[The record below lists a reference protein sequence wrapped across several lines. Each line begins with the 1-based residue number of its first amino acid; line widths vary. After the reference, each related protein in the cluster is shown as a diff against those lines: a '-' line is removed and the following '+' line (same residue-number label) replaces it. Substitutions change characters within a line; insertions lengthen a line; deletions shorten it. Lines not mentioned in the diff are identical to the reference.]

1 MTAVVLSGTQNLV
14 GRAPEGAALAGAA
27 AGVFGEVAN
36 WQLLGS
42 GPLPFPKIV
51 ARGGVGDV

>member
-1 MTAVVLSGTQNLV
+1 MITVVLSGPQNHV
-14 GRAPEGAALAGAA
+14 GRAPEGAALAGPAEV
-27 AGVFGEVAN
+27 VFGEVAN

-42 GPLPFPKIV
+42 RPLPFPKTV

>member
-1 MTAVVLSGTQNLV
+1 MTAALQSRPQNHA
-14 GRAPEGAALAGAA
+14 GRAPEGAAPAKTA

-42 GPLPFPKIV
+42 RPLPFPKIV
-51 ARGGVGDV
+51 ARGGVDDV

>member
-1 MTAVVLSGTQNLV
+1 MTSVVHSDPQNRA
-14 GRAPEGAALAGAA
+14 GRAPEGAAPAGTA

-42 GPLPFPKIV
+42 RPLPFPKIV

>member
-1 MTAVVLSGTQNLV
+1 MTAVVLSGLQNHA
-14 GRAPEGAALAGAA
+14 GWAPEGAAPAGTAEA
-27 AGVFGEVAN
+27 VFGEVAN

-42 GPLPFPKIV
+42 RPLPFPKIV

>member
-1 MTAVVLSGTQNLV
+1 MTAVVLSGPQNHA
-14 GRAPEGAALAGAA
+14 GWAPEGAGKARPV

-42 GPLPFPKIV
+42 RPLPFPKIV